1 MTMRRLRGLTVA
13 LALVACACAKTE
25 VAETPAA
32 REQSTE
38 TFAEAPV
45 DVALRPVTFDA
56 WRAELESMKG
66 SIVVVDLW
74 ATWCIPCIERF
85 PKMVE
90 MSERYAGEGVRFV
103 SLSLDDR
110 DDENTI
116 LQVTRFLETSRA
128 TGMSNYL
135 MDEIIPDAFEKLD
148 LLGIPAVYV
157 YDGSGE
163 RRYKL
168 TGDDPNN
175 QFTDGDVEKAVE
187 ELVRERKSRTR
198 GSLAP
203 GPLERLAG
211 TSSTQWE
218 LTAL

>member
-13 LALVACACAKTE
+13 LALVTCACAKTE

-32 REQSTE
+32 QPQTTDSVAE
-38 TFAEAPV
+38 TPV
-45 DVALRPVTFDA
+45 DVALTPVTFDA
-56 WRAELESMKG
+56 WQAELESMKG

-90 MSERYAGEGVRFV
+90 LSERYADDGVRFV

-116 LQVTRFLETSRA
+116 PQVTRFLQKNRA

-157 YDGSGE
+157 YGGSGE

-175 QFTDGDVEKAVE
+175 QFTDEDVEKAVE
-187 ELVRERKSRTR
+187 ELVEERNSRK
-198 GSLAP
+198 
-203 GPLERLAG
+203 
-211 TSSTQWE
+211 
-218 LTAL
+218 